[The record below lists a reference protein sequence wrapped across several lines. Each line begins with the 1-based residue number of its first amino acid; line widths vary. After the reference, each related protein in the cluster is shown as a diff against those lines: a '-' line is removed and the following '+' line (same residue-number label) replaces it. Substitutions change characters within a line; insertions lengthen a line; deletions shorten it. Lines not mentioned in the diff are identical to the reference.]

1 MDEKVNKFYEYV
13 INNLIKSTKVWKE
26 DDYFGNIGIIFPMY
40 DDEPKFFYR
49 MDEIEGWR
57 DEEWQIGTDDIRYLM
72 TMYGLTDVECRE
84 VMNIYSKKLAT
95 LILSKY
101 RT

>member
-13 INNLIKSTKVWKE
+13 INNLIKSTRVRK
-26 DDYFGNIGIIFPMY
+26 DDGYFGNIGIIFPMY
-40 DDEPKFFYR
+40 DDETEFFYQ
-49 MDEIEGWR
+49 MVEIEEWINR
-57 DEEWQIGTDDIRYLM
+57 EWQIGTDDIRYLM

-101 RT
+101 

>member
-13 INNLIKSTKVWKE
+13 INNLIKSTKVWK
-26 DDYFGNIGIIFPMY
+26 DDGYYGNIGIIFPMY
-40 DDEPKFFYR
+40 DDETDFFYR
-49 MDEIEGWR
+49 MDEIDGWR
-57 DEEWQIGTDDIRYLM
+57 DSEWQIGTDDIRYLM

-101 RT
+101 RS